1 MTKVGE
7 EEDRIV
13 VRSLRPDDLERV
25 IAVDAKN
32 GGKRREEYFKVKL
45 EQNLAETGVKV
56 SLAAE
61 LEGCFT
67 GFLLARV
74 YYGEFGAPEPVA
86 VLDTFGV
93 HPDFGR
99 QGIGTALLEQLCK
112 NLDDLGVHSLR
123 TEVSWDDPTLLAFF
137 QRRGFRPAER
147 LCLDLNLD
155 ARAGVR
161 E

>member
-1 MTKVGE
+1 METTGVDEKVT
-7 EEDRIV
+7 
-13 VRSLRPDDLERV
+13 VRNLRPEDLEAV
-25 IAVDAKN
+25 IRIDAKLT
-32 GGKRREEYFKVKL
+32 GRRREEFFKLKL
-45 EQNLAETGVKV
+45 QQNLVESGIKV

-61 LEGCFT
+61 LDDVFS

-93 HPDFGR
+93 HPDFSR

-112 NLDDLGVHSLR
+112 NLDGLGVHSLR

-137 QRRGFRPAER
+137 HRRGFRPAER
-147 LCLDLNLD
+147 FCLDLNLD
-155 ARAGVR
+155 ARAGAR